1 MYNKNVITCFFLFGS
16 APDWYKTQKMC
27 DEAVD
32 DSKITNKILE
42 KFHDSLLANDDI
54 FFFDEVIFY
63 ANEMGILGVDLEEN
77 NLDDDNKFLK
87 MILKLLVMSDFWLGV
102 INLKNARHFKKDRWR
117 INACSMASKKMMRLV
132 TLKS

>member
-1 MYNKNVITCFFLFGS
+1 MLMHQNLFLVGIDDYPFTIKFVPECYKTQEMYNKNVITCFFLFGS

-63 ANEMGILGVDLEEN
+63 ANEMGISHVRLLAWG
-77 NLDDDNKFLK
+77 NKFEQRKAL
-87 MILKLLVMSDFWLGV
+87 
-102 INLKNARHFKKDRWR
+102 
-117 INACSMASKKMMRLV
+117 
-132 TLKS
+132 